1 MKREDLK
8 KLGLED
14 EAIESVMKLHGQ
26 TVNGLQ
32 EQVTALQASEANLK
46 SQNEKHEK
54 DLKTLQKDND
64 DNETLKQ
71 TIKDLQKQ
79 NADAK
84 AGYEEQLVGMQR
96 DSAIEKALATSG
108 AKNTKAVKALLD
120 ADKIV
125 FKDGELSG
133 LAEQLEAYKQSD
145 PYMFDL
151 GTKPEGYEPA
161 GGSPAKTYS
170 SMEEAIKADDLES
183 FLAQDKES
191 ED

>member
-54 DLKTLQKDND
+54 DLKTLQKDNG

-84 AGYEEQLVGMQR
+84 AEFEQQLIGMQR

-145 PYMFDL
+145 PYMFDM
-151 GTKPEGYEPA
+151 GKKPEGYEPA

>member
-84 AGYEEQLVGMQR
+84 AGYEEQLIGMQR

-145 PYMFDL
+145 PYMFDM
-151 GTKPEGYEPA
+151 GKKPEGYEPA

>member
-84 AGYEEQLVGMQR
+84 AEYEQQLVGMQR

-145 PYMFDL
+145 PYMFDM

-161 GGSPAKTYS
+161 GGSPAKPYS

>member
-84 AGYEEQLVGMQR
+84 AEFEQ
-96 DSAIEKALATSG
+96 
-108 AKNTKAVKALLD
+108 
-120 ADKIV
+120 
-125 FKDGELSG
+125 
-133 LAEQLEAYKQSD
+133 
-145 PYMFDL
+145 
-151 GTKPEGYEPA
+151 
-161 GGSPAKTYS
+161 
-170 SMEEAIKADDLES
+170 
-183 FLAQDKES
+183 
-191 ED
+191 

>member
-54 DLKTLQKDND
+54 DLKTLQKDNA

-84 AGYEEQLVGMQR
+84 AEFEQELVGMQR

-151 GTKPEGYEPA
+151 GKKPDGYEPA
-161 GGSPAKTYS
+161 GGSQAKTYS

>member
-54 DLKTLQKDND
+54 DLKTLQKDNA

-133 LAEQLEAYKQSD
+133 LSEQLEAYKQSD

>member
-54 DLKTLQKDND
+54 DLKTLQKDNG

-84 AGYEEQLVGMQR
+84 AEYEQQLVGMQR

-145 PYMFDL
+145 PYMFDM
-151 GTKPEGYEPA
+151 GKKPDGYEPA

>member
-84 AGYEEQLVGMQR
+84 AGYEKQLVGMQR

-161 GGSPAKTYS
+161 GGNQAKTYS

>member
-54 DLKTLQKDND
+54 DLRTLQKDND

-84 AGYEEQLVGMQR
+84 AGYEQQLVGMQR

-145 PYMFDL
+145 PYMFDM

-170 SMEEAIKADDLES
+170 SMEEAIKADDLEI

>member
-71 TIKDLQKQ
+71 TIKDLQKE

-84 AGYEEQLVGMQR
+84 AGYEKQLVGMQR

-145 PYMFDL
+145 PYMFDM

-170 SMEEAIKADDLES
+170 SMEEAIKADDVES
-183 FLAQDKES
+183 YLAQDKES

>member
-32 EQVTALQASEANLK
+32 EQVTTLQASEANLK

-84 AGYEEQLVGMQR
+84 AGYEKQLVGMQR

-161 GGSPAKTYS
+161 GGSQAKTYS

>member
-32 EQVTALQASEANLK
+32 EQVTTLQASEANLK
-46 SQNEKHEK
+46 SQNVKHEK
-54 DLKTLQKDND
+54 DLKTLQKDNG

-84 AGYEEQLVGMQR
+84 AEFEQQLVGMQR

-145 PYMFDL
+145 PYMFDM

>member
-54 DLKTLQKDND
+54 DLRTLQKDNGN
-64 DNETLKQ
+64 NETLKQ

-79 NADAK
+79 NAEAK
-84 AGYEEQLVGMQR
+84 AEYEQQLVGMQR

-145 PYMFDL
+145 PYMFDM
-151 GTKPEGYEPA
+151 GTKPEGYGPA

>member
-14 EAIESVMKLHGQ
+14 DAIESVMKLHGQ

-151 GTKPEGYEPA
+151 GTKPDGYEPA
-161 GGSPAKTYS
+161 GGSPVKPYS

>member
-32 EQVTALQASEANLK
+32 EQVNTLQASEANLK
-46 SQNEKHEK
+46 SQNVKHEK
-54 DLKTLQKDND
+54 DLKTLQKDNG

-84 AGYEEQLVGMQR
+84 AEYEQQLVGMQR

-145 PYMFDL
+145 PYMFDM
-151 GTKPEGYEPA
+151 GKKPEGYEPA

-170 SMEEAIKADDLES
+170 SMEEAIKADDLEN

>member
-54 DLKTLQKDND
+54 DLKTLQKDNG

-84 AGYEEQLVGMQR
+84 AEYEQQLVGMQR

-108 AKNTKAVKALLD
+108 AKNIKAVKALLD

-151 GTKPEGYEPA
+151 GKKPEGYEPA
-161 GGSPAKTYS
+161 GGNQAKTYS

>member
-54 DLKTLQKDND
+54 DLKTLQKDNG

-84 AGYEEQLVGMQR
+84 AGYEKQLVGMQR

-151 GTKPEGYEPA
+151 GTKPDGYEPA
-161 GGSPAKTYS
+161 GGSPAKPYS

>member
-54 DLKTLQKDND
+54 DLKTLQKDNG

-145 PYMFDL
+145 PYMFDMGKNQKL
-151 GTKPEGYEPA
+151 
-161 GGSPAKTYS
+161 
-170 SMEEAIKADDLES
+170 S
-183 FLAQDKES
+183 FQSTD
-191 ED
+191 

>member
-84 AGYEEQLVGMQR
+84 AGYEKQLVGMQR

-145 PYMFDL
+145 PYMFDM
-151 GTKPEGYEPA
+151 GTKSEGYEPA

>member
-32 EQVTALQASEANLK
+32 EQVTTLQASEANLK

-84 AGYEEQLVGMQR
+84 AGYEKQLVGMQR

-133 LAEQLEAYKQSD
+133 LSEQLEAYKQSD

-151 GTKPEGYEPA
+151 GTKPDGYEPA
-161 GGSPAKTYS
+161 GGSPAKPYS

>member
-54 DLKTLQKDND
+54 DLKTLQKDNG

-84 AGYEEQLVGMQR
+84 AEFEQQLVGMQR

-133 LAEQLEAYKQSD
+133 LSEQLEAYKQSD
-145 PYMFDL
+145 PYMFDM

-161 GGSPAKTYS
+161 GGSSAKTYS

>member
-32 EQVTALQASEANLK
+32 EQVTTLQASEANLK

-84 AGYEEQLVGMQR
+84 AGYEKQLVGMQR

-133 LAEQLEAYKQSD
+133 LSEQLEAYKQSD
-145 PYMFDL
+145 PYMFDM

>member
-32 EQVTALQASEANLK
+32 EQVTTLQASEANLK

-54 DLKTLQKDND
+54 DLKTLQKDNA

-145 PYMFDL
+145 PYMFDM
-151 GTKPEGYEPA
+151 GKKPEGYEPA

>member
-84 AGYEEQLVGMQR
+84 AEFEQQLVGMQR

-145 PYMFDL
+145 PYMFDM
-151 GTKPEGYEPA
+151 GKKPEGYEPA

>member
-84 AGYEEQLVGMQR
+84 AEYEQQLVGMQR

-125 FKDGELSG
+125 FKDGEISG
-133 LAEQLEAYKQSD
+133 LAEQLEAYKRSD
-145 PYMFDL
+145 PYMFDM

-161 GGSPAKTYS
+161 GGSPAKPYS

>member
-32 EQVTALQASEANLK
+32 EQVTALQASETNLK

-54 DLKTLQKDND
+54 DLKTLQKDNG

-84 AGYEEQLVGMQR
+84 AEFEQQLVGMQR

-145 PYMFDL
+145 PYMFDM
-151 GTKPEGYEPA
+151 GKKPEGYEPA
-161 GGSPAKTYS
+161 GGSLAKTYS

>member
-32 EQVTALQASEANLK
+32 EQVTTLQASEANLK
-46 SQNEKHEK
+46 SQNVKHEK
-54 DLKTLQKDND
+54 DLKTLQKDNG

-84 AGYEEQLVGMQR
+84 AEFEQQLVGMQR

-145 PYMFDL
+145 PYMFDM
-151 GTKPEGYEPA
+151 GKKPEGYEPA
-161 GGSPAKTYS
+161 GGSQAKTYS

>member
-32 EQVTALQASEANLK
+32 EQVNTLQASEANLK

-84 AGYEEQLVGMQR
+84 AEYEQQLVGMQR

-145 PYMFDL
+145 PYMFDM

>member
-84 AGYEEQLVGMQR
+84 AEYEQQLVGMQR

-151 GTKPEGYEPA
+151 GKKPDGYEPA
-161 GGSPAKTYS
+161 GGSPAKPYS

>member
-84 AGYEEQLVGMQR
+84 AEFEQQLVGMQR

-145 PYMFDL
+145 PYMFDM

>member
-54 DLKTLQKDND
+54 DLKTLQKDNG

-84 AGYEEQLVGMQR
+84 AEYEQQLVGMQR

-133 LAEQLEAYKQSD
+133 LSEQLEAYKQSD
-145 PYMFDL
+145 PYMFDM

>member
-145 PYMFDL
+145 PYMFDM
-151 GTKPEGYEPA
+151 GKKPEGYEPA

>member
-84 AGYEEQLVGMQR
+84 AEYEKQLVGMQR
-96 DSAIEKALATSG
+96 DSAIEKALAASG

>member
-32 EQVTALQASEANLK
+32 EQVTALQASETNLK

-54 DLKTLQKDND
+54 DLKTLQKDNG

-84 AGYEEQLVGMQR
+84 AGYEKQLIGMQR

-145 PYMFDL
+145 PYMFDM
-151 GTKPEGYEPA
+151 GKKPEGYEPA
-161 GGSPAKTYS
+161 GGSSAKTYS

>member
-84 AGYEEQLVGMQR
+84 AEYEQQLVGMQR

-145 PYMFDL
+145 PYMFDM

>member
-32 EQVTALQASEANLK
+32 EQVTTLQASEANLK

-84 AGYEEQLVGMQR
+84 AGYEKQLVGMQR

-151 GTKPEGYEPA
+151 GTKPDGYEPA
-161 GGSPAKTYS
+161 GGSPAKPYS

>member
-32 EQVTALQASEANLK
+32 EQVTTLQASEANLK

-84 AGYEEQLVGMQR
+84 AGYEKQLVGMQR

-151 GTKPEGYEPA
+151 GTKPDGYEPA
-161 GGSPAKTYS
+161 GGNQAKTYS

>member
-145 PYMFDL
+145 PYMFDM

-161 GGSPAKTYS
+161 GGSSAKTYS

>member
-32 EQVTALQASEANLK
+32 EQVTTLQASEANLK
-46 SQNEKHEK
+46 SQNVKHEK

-84 AGYEEQLVGMQR
+84 TEYEQQLVGMQR

-145 PYMFDL
+145 PYMFDM
-151 GTKPEGYEPA
+151 GKKPEGYEPA

>member
-84 AGYEEQLVGMQR
+84 AGYEKQLVGMQR

-145 PYMFDL
+145 PYMFDM
-151 GTKPEGYEPA
+151 GTKSEGYEPA

-170 SMEEAIKADDLES
+170 SMEEAIKADDLEI